1 MDILSKDLLRVLI
14 ISDGESR
21 LRVVLNRQENIRSS
35 LLDGVDTGCR
45 PELDSKVDGDFA
57 VAELENRASKAFKC
71 NSALER
77 ERERERKSKGED
89 KQEVRVCN
97 HPSSVLCSQKP
108 PPPAFAHTRFIMT
121 HILQFDCVTS
131 RKP

>member
-77 ERERERKSKGED
+77 EREREREK
-89 KQEVRVCN
+89 KQRRRQARGAC
-97 HPSSVLCSQKP
+97 
-108 PPPAFAHTRFIMT
+108 M
-121 HILQFDCVTS
+121 
-131 RKP
+131 